1 MHDHDEVEVERQDAA
16 APVPC
21 KACRDAVL
29 AVARVTPS
37 GATAGWCKHMAGGV
51 LIIASCA
58 NGRVVAWQYEAPVDR
73 VRAARV
79 LGQNCQTQDAIA
91 EREAG
96 VSMQ

>member
-1 MHDHDEVEVERQDAA
+1 MHHAEVEVERSHAA

-51 LIIASCA
+51 LIIASCE
-58 NGRVVAWQYEAPVDR
+58 NGRVTAWQYEAPVDR
-73 VRAARV
+73 ARAARI
-79 LGQNCQTQDAIA
+79 LGHNCATQDAVA

-96 VSMQ
+96 APLQ